1 MVVGNYC
8 AYKQLPFVLTF
19 FVSTSETNCP
29 HRYVPIASGHLL
41 TLTPNFS
48 FDILSKN
55 EIVRCNSTKR
65 SGGWRETG
73 GEPLERNE
81 QHTLLILVRHLGAT
95 SDDDNDNLHIE
106 EKANARIQHLLC
118 RPVCQYSNGL
128 TR

>member
-1 MVVGNYC
+1 MRLCVAIRQREVEAKEKSAAGHIYAGTFGNQVQ
-8 AYKQLPFVLTF
+8 KIFQ
-19 FVSTSETNCP
+19 
-29 HRYVPIASGHLL
+29 
-41 TLTPNFS
+41 
-48 FDILSKN
+48 
-55 EIVRCNSTKR
+55 
-65 SGGWRETG
+65 TG